1 MRFLGFFF
9 FRETAPVL
17 QIYAQFTHNLK
28 KTHSKRRETGP
39 LGFRFPPFFFAY
51 FSPAP
56 MLSSEAPHPQCTGW
70 RLHRP
75 GQPYSQTGRKRRPG
89 LVLAHLLAPYPPGGY
104 GDLVGGDLPL
114 LVFDGADTGHA
125 QYLPSLR

>member
-9 FRETAPVL
+9 FWEAAPVL

-51 FSPAP
+51 FAP
-56 MLSSEAPHPQCTGW
+56 DLCFLPKHRIRDALAGGFIGLGDQMGIDVRGGAHPGMAQPFGDGKGCPP
-70 RLHRP
+70 RP
-75 GQPYSQTGRKRRPG
+75 
-89 LVLAHLLAPYPPGGY
+89 
-104 GDLVGGDLPL
+104 
-114 LVFDGADTGHA
+114 
-125 QYLPSLR
+125 